1 MFLGSMEFIFMMMV
15 FLFFLV
21 VFFLGVCLRCLRLL
35 SWRFGLVWLM
45 VFCFGRV
52 WRWERLVEVRI
63 LLVLGFKMG
72 ILFLGISW
80 VVGRFVWFLRIL
92 LMMVSGIE

>member
-1 MFLGSMEFIFMMMV
+1 
-15 FLFFLV
+15 
-21 VFFLGVCLRCLRLL
+21 
-35 SWRFGLVWLM
+35 M

-52 WRWERLVEVRI
+52 WRWERLVKVRI

-92 LMMVSGIE
+92 LMMVSGIG